1 MNRSVHGSPATSP
14 YIATTTAR
22 RIALALLAVLLYG
35 VAQIVGAFVFGKDMD
50 FILALFGAHLVACA
64 VIGGLYLWLR
74 RNGPAGH
81 AFKGANFSGKA
92 LWLGLS
98 SVVVVYLLAYNYA
111 ALVAQPPEPFM
122 LQFMS
127 MLDSGSLV
135 DRLLLVGMVIILAPV
150 GEELAFRHFL
160 FNLFPFKQPLWALLA
175 IVVTALAFASIHLQY
190 TFKSTVVLLFVL
202 ALMLAYARLKTGG
215 LLVPM
220 AMHACA
226 STLALVLYPLFYP

>member
-1 MNRSVHGSPATSP
+1 MNSSVQGSPATSP
-14 YIATTTAR
+14 YIAATPGK

-35 VAQIVGAFVFGKDMD
+35 VAQIVGAFLFGKDMD
-50 FILALFGAHLVACA
+50 FILSLFGAHLVACA
-64 VIGGLYLWLR
+64 VIGGLYLFLR
-74 RNGPAGH
+74 RNPLAGH
-81 AFKGANFSGKA
+81 AFKGHQFSGKA

-111 ALVAQPPEPFM
+111 ALVGQPPEPFM
-122 LQFMS
+122 LQFMA
-127 MLDSGSLV
+127 MLDAGSLV
-135 DRLLLVGMVIILAPV
+135 DRLLLVGMVIILAPL

-160 FNLFPFKQPLWALLA
+160 LNLFPFRKPLWAGVA

-202 ALMLAYARLKTGG
+202 ALMLAYARVKTGG

-226 STLALVLYPLFYP
+226 SLLALVLYPVFYP

>member
-1 MNRSVHGSPATSP
+1 MNSSVQGSPVKSP
-14 YIATTTAR
+14 YIAATGGK

-35 VAQIVGAFVFGKDMD
+35 VAQVAGAFVFGKDMD
-50 FILALFGAHLVACA
+50 FVLSLFGAHLAGCA
-64 VIGGLYLWLR
+64 AIGGLYLFLR
-74 RNGPAGH
+74 RKPLAGN
-81 AFKGANFSGKA
+81 AFRGEHFSAKA

-111 ALVAQPPEPFM
+111 AWVNQPPEPFM
-122 LQFMS
+122 LQFMT
-127 MLDSGSLV
+127 LLGAGSPV
-135 DRLLLVGMVIILAPV
+135 DRLLLAGMVIILAPL

-160 FNLFPFKQPLWALLA
+160 LNLFPFKKPLWALVA

-190 TFKSTVVLLFVL
+190 TFTSTVVLLFIL
-202 ALMLAYARLKTGG
+202 ALMLAYARVKTGG

-226 STLALVLYPLFYP
+226 SGLALGLYPLFYP

>member
-1 MNRSVHGSPATSP
+1 MNSSVQGSPAKNP
-14 YIATTTAR
+14 YIATTTGK

-35 VAQIVGAFVFGKDMD
+35 VAQIVGAFLFGKDMD
-50 FILALFGAHLVACA
+50 FVLSLFGAHLVACA
-64 VIGGLYLWLR
+64 VIGGLYLFLR
-74 RNGPAGH
+74 RNARAGH
-81 AFKGANFSGKA
+81 AFRGADFSGKA

-111 ALVAQPPEPFM
+111 ALVNQPPEPFM
-122 LQFMS
+122 LQFMG
-127 MLDSGSLV
+127 LLGAGSLA
-135 DRLLLVGMVIILAPV
+135 DRVLLVGMVIVLAPL

-160 FNLFPFKQPLWALLA
+160 LNLFPFKKPLWRLAA

-202 ALMLAYARLKTGG
+202 ALMLAYARVKTGG

-226 STLALVLYPLFYP
+226 STLALVLYPVFYP